1 MMAVIL
7 LQSEIQKALYT
18 YTAPFKNVYRNNF
31 QKHVKKHLLRAN
43 HIVTTVLVALLLI
56 LHSDMKTEY
65 LQLKIT
71 LTHYSQYQS
80 QYNTTQ

>member
-1 MMAVIL
+1 MMMSVTL
-7 LQSEIQKALYT
+7 LKSQLQKELYT
-18 YTAPFKNVYRNNF
+18 NHFTDIYRNSL